1 MTSLK
6 PWTVMVYLAADNN
19 LNNSAVDSLKQMKAA
34 ATDNINVVAQFDTG
48 PRNST
53 QRYHFDG
60 KERFGPLENNRV
72 AQFSPNHAGDPQN
85 LTDFIVWAGQQYPA
99 KHYLTVIWGH
109 GGGVD
114 DAFPQAFDGSF
125 APQPYPANLQR
136 IKGVLDFPQK
146 GVLDFPQKG
155 HLSWQG
161 NNGIGSS
168 WPGILQAVENGF
180 QVLHSDF
187 LHAMED
193 SLNQVLDIPVLEAVV
208 NALRA
213 AGMPV
218 SQNQDLRNYEDT
230 LKEIRGRISSL
241 LKEEEQSVRGGALY
255 LLKHHV
261 AAILEKGINAAFRAN
276 HFFQLQKD
284 VLEALDNKEPGSL
297 EERLRTVLRTGF
309 LRAFKNGI
317 LEALKISA
325 VSSAD
330 PALAGVKSLAFV
342 GHPATFMSNVDV
354 KKAIER
360 ASDALQHRIDVV
372 GMDACNM
379 SMVEVGYELSDVVDF
394 MVAAQ
399 GSIPEESWPYDRIL
413 AHLGEHPD
421 ISPSELSSLIV
432 NNYVASYTEYFN
444 HNVALSALDLRE
456 SKHVIQRTAIL
467 AAILARASADV
478 DSRAIISSARES
490 IKASFG
496 QHQFIDLVEFCEFLS
511 GAKENLELARAA
523 SDLLAALRPF
533 IAHHKSTGKAESG
546 NGASIYFPLAN
557 RTRLEHQQKLGELY
571 SQLDFAKMTGWDDF
585 VNRFVK
591 REIAQVIAAEE
602 SDRIRRAM
610 VSANFQNGGDIAAI
624 PLYT

>member
-19 LNNSAVDSLKQMKAA
+19 LNNFAVDSLKQMKAA

-60 KERFGPLENNRV
+60 QERFGPLENNRV

-109 GGGVD
+109 GGGID
-114 DAFPQAFDGSF
+114 DAFPQTLDGSF
-125 APQPYPANLQR
+125 APQPYPANLHR

-155 HLSWQG
+155 HLSLQG
-161 NNGIGSS
+161 DTGIGNSRQR
-168 WPGILQAVENGF
+168 ILQAVENGF
-180 QVLHSDF
+180 QVLHADF
-187 LHAMED
+187 MRGIED
-193 SLNQVLDIPVLEAVV
+193 SLNQMLDVSVLEAVV
-208 NALRA
+208 NALRE

-218 SQNQDLRNYEDT
+218 SQNKDLSDHEET
-230 LKEIRGRISSL
+230 LKEIRGRVSSL
-241 LKEEEQSVRGGALY
+241 LKEEEQAVRGGALDI
-255 LLKHHV
+255 LKHRV
-261 AAILEKGINAAFRAN
+261 AEILEKGIVAAFRAN

-284 VLEALDNKEPGSL
+284 VLEALDNKQTISL

-309 LRAFKNGI
+309 FRAFQNGI
-317 LEALKISA
+317 LEGLRNGG
-325 VSSAD
+325 VSITD

-399 GSIPEESWPYDRIL
+399 GSIPEASWPYDRIL
-413 AHLGEHPD
+413 ARLGECPD
-421 ISPSELSSLIV
+421 ISPSQISSLIV
-432 NNYVASYTEYFN
+432 DTYVASYTEYFN
-444 HNVALSALDLRE
+444 RSVALSALDLRE
-456 SKHVIQRTAIL
+456 SKHVVQRTAIL
-467 AAILARASADV
+467 AAILAQASSDV

-490 IKASFG
+490 IKTSFG
-496 QHQFIDLVEFCEFLS
+496 QNQFIDLVEFCEFLS
-511 GAKENLELARAA
+511 GTKENLELARAA
-523 SDLLAALRPF
+523 SDLLAAVRPF
-533 IAHHKSTGKAESG
+533 IAHHKSTGRVESG
-546 NGASIYFPLAN
+546 NGASIYFPLAT
-557 RTRLEHQQKLGELY
+557 RTRLEHQQRLGALY
-571 SQLDFAKMTGWDDF
+571 SQLDFAKMTGWGDF
-585 VNRFVK
+585 VNQFVK

-602 SDRIRRAM
+602 SNKICRM
-610 VSANFQNGGDIAAI
+610 VFSTDARIAAI
-624 PLYT
+624 